1 MITKLGKL
9 NENSFYK
16 LTEDQSFIALLFLP
30 NLNYWTFML
39 RIMQL
44 GLGKEKL
51 IQAKPLGLD
60 CLHVDQESWT
70 FFFS

>member
-1 MITKLGKL
+1 MIIKLGKL

-44 GLGKEKL
+44 GLVKE
-51 IQAKPLGLD
+51 
-60 CLHVDQESWT
+60 
-70 FFFS
+70 

>member
-1 MITKLGKL
+1 MITKLEKL

-16 LTEDQSFIALLFLP
+16 LTEDQSSIALLFLP
-30 NLNYWTFML
+30 NLNYWKFML

-51 IQAKPLGLD
+51 IQAKPLELD

>member
-1 MITKLGKL
+1 MIIKLGKL

-44 GLGKEKL
+44 GLVKEKL

-60 CLHVDQESWT
+60 CLHVDQES
-70 FFFS
+70 

>member
-1 MITKLGKL
+1 
-9 NENSFYK
+9 
-16 LTEDQSFIALLFLP
+16 
-30 NLNYWTFML
+30 ML

-51 IQAKPLGLD
+51 IQAKPLELD